1 MKIYLDNC
9 ALGRLTDQQ
18 DQLRLVAER
27 IAVQECLIRVQ
38 AGALCWIASAALVAE
53 IANSSNVVR
62 RAYTASLLELA
73 TEVLE
78 YSTAVYAEAERLQS
92 FGLTHF
98 DAQHLAF
105 ALAASADV
113 LLTTDDR
120 FIRAAQCLPPAP
132 AFAGRR
138 LTEVLNPV
146 DWLRRI
152 AP

>member
-18 DQLRLVAER
+18 DQPRLVAEH
-27 IAVQECLIRVQ
+27 IAVRECLARVQ
-38 AGALCWIASAALVAE
+38 VGALCWTASAALVAE

-73 TEVLE
+73 TEVQP
-78 YSTAVYAEAERLQS
+78 YTSAVYAEAERLQP
-92 FGLTHF
+92 FGFASF

-105 ALAASADV
+105 ALAAGADV

-120 FIRAAQCLPPAP
+120 FVRAAQRLVSVP

-138 LTEVLNPV
+138 VTEVLNPV

-152 AP
+152 TP